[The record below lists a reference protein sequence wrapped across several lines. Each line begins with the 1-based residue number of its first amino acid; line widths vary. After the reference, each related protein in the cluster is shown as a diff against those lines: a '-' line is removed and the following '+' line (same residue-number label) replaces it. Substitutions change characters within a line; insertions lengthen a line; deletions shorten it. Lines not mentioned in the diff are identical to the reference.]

1 MSFCLSSRH
10 SLSLP
15 KSGGASRKNSVM
27 VHNIYE
33 IEGELPD
40 VSILVTLKNLI
51 PNFSSSIM
59 YMLMMLIEIPFLG
72 NSEHTTLLTGIH
84 LGLLY
89 SNILIFYVGYG
100 FTEAMSVVCSQSFGE
115 KDLKKLGIQTNQM
128 RIIITGIFCVYIVV
142 TLLFGDEV
150 LYFLGSG
157 DHHDFVQIS
166 RKFIYYNMPALFI
179 DLHYNIY
186 CKYLETQ
193 LLYSPVIISLAISC
207 GVHLI
212 NCVVFIQML
221 ELGAKGV
228 AIANFI
234 TEIAKLAYI
243 VWWCEY
249 KNPYTESNFF
259 ITKEALNKESLIE
272 LFKASI
278 FSMLTVYAEYCG
290 YSLSN
295 IFAARL
301 NELSYAK
308 YIVLSYI
315 FGITYSL
322 AYATLNTT
330 SIMIGNYLGQNS
342 PDNIEKSKFFI
353 SGTAYLIQVPML
365 LFFTIFHKSIVKFF
379 CANPEVSESSDMGTL
394 FLMCCFYELFDL
406 SQAFLQGYLRGLGIL
421 NMTTYLTFI
430 NFLVFMPCCA
440 YFFAFVLEW
449 DLVGV
454 FFSEIL
460 SYLSLTLVFLYVL
473 KYKVDIGKICYDYHN
488 EVKASP
494 LI

>member
-10 SLSLP
+10 SIALQSHG
-15 KSGGASRKNSVM
+15 SSRRTSIV

-40 VSILVTLKNLI
+40 VSILVTFKNLI
-51 PNFSSSIM
+51 PNFASSIM
-59 YMLMMLIEIPFLG
+59 YMLMVLIEIYFLG
-72 NSEHTTLLTGIH
+72 NSEHTTLLTGVH

-89 SNILIFYVGYG
+89 SNILIFYFGYG

-128 RIIITGIFCVYIVV
+128 RIIITAIFGVYIIV
-142 TLLFGDEV
+142 TLCFGESILHV
-150 LYFLGSG
+150 LGAG
-157 DHHDFVQIS
+157 EHDFVQIS
-166 RKFIYYNMPALFI
+166 QGFIYYNMPALFI

-193 LLYSPVIISLAISC
+193 LCYSPVITSLAMSC
-207 GVHLI
+207 GIHFF
-212 NCVVFIQML
+212 NCVIFIQT
-221 ELGAKGV
+221 LGWGAQGV
-228 AIANFI
+228 AIANAI
-234 TEIAKLAYI
+234 TETSKLIYI
-243 VWWCEY
+243 VWWCY
-249 KNPYTESNFF
+249 NKNPYKDSNFF
-259 ITKEALNKESLIE
+259 ITSEAFDTGSLYS
-272 LFKASI
+272 LLKASS

-342 PDNIEKSKFFI
+342 PENIEKSKYYI
-353 SGTAYLIQVPML
+353 SGTAYLLQVPML
-365 LFFTIFHKSIVKFF
+365 LVFMIFHKVIIRFF
-379 CANPEVSESSDMGTL
+379 CANPEVSSSPDMSTL
-394 FLMCCFYELFDL
+394 FIMCCFYELFDL

-421 NMTTYLTFI
+421 KMTTYLTFI
-430 NFLVFMPCCA
+430 NFLVFLPCVA
-440 YFFAFVLEW
+440 IFFAFYLEF
-449 DLVGV
+449 DLAGI
-454 FFSEIL
+454 FFAEIC
-460 SYLSLTLVFLYVL
+460 SYLSLTIIFLYVL
-473 KYKVDIGKICYDYHN
+473 KYKVDIEKICNEYH
-488 EVKASP
+488 SDT
-494 LI
+494 LL